1 MKTIVNISLATDKD
15 DYDLN
20 THFMGHDFR
29 LLRFGANGDP
39 DKAADLIQQWDARAD
54 AIGLGSFKAPYELG
68 MKGLKEKQSEKLNKL
83 CKQLSSPL
91 TTGDTLREVGH
102 EWSIRHIQHKFGN
115 NYFNNQKILFVSGMI
130 NTPLARILSEYTDN
144 LTFCD
149 PIIESGIP
157 KFLKSINELKLY
169 AQGVHSILGWVPSKK
184 FADYAFPIKNYN
196 NYLISRAMEQA
207 QVIVVPYYGF
217 YTYLQNCGLKELG
230 RKVVITSTAYD
241 DRVNFLKERGVD
253 LLIDT
258 TPKIMETVVGV
269 SVLEAMI
276 MVALD
281 KTPKTLT
288 HDDLLEVITDLR
300 MDPRVIYPTGEPKRV
315 NRFAFVIYPLSR
327 EYLKKFKPVQL
338 AAKFAPKRGM
348 DAVEKL
354 AAYSPPFIYSRIT
367 GIISPTGTEAEGW
380 LISLGATPRQMLTH
394 GPEFL
399 NNRLLKATQMAKNMG
414 AQIIGLGT
422 LTKPLGDA
430 GETVAKLSD
439 IPVTTG
445 NSYSASAVMWAAA
458 EGVRK
463 LGLIKREKG
472 KKMKAKTMVIGATG
486 AVGSVCCRLLA
497 TAFTDIY
504 MIDVHHAELL
514 ALKEWIAD
522 ETPDVNLTVSTRA
535 DKYLADM
542 DVIIL
547 ASAMTEKNAIDIE
560 AVKPGCVITDVNR
573 PLNFTMKQVK
583 KRPDVLVIA
592 SGEITLPGEPEMRDI
607 GLPPGVAYASLAETI
622 VLALEGRFENF
633 SVGRNI
639 EWEKVSEIY
648 KLGLKHDMQLA
659 GISGLAGPISD
670 EDFKRVRENALKAR
684 KPGQKKKKTFGSK
697 SNPKSN

>member
-1 MKTIVNISLATDKD
+1 MKTIVNISLASDRD

-20 THFMGHDFR
+20 TQFMGKDFR

-39 DKAADLIQQWDARAD
+39 DKAADLIQKWDSRAD

-68 MKGLKEKQSEKLNKL
+68 KRGLKAKQQEKLQNL
-83 CKQLSSPL
+83 YGQLSSPL

-115 NYFNNQKILFVSGMI
+115 NYFNNKKIFFFSGMI
-130 NTPLARILSEYTDN
+130 NTPLARILSEYTSN

-149 PIIESGIP
+149 PIIENGIP
-157 KFLKSINELKLY
+157 KFLKSIDDLKLY
-169 AQGVHSILGWVPSKK
+169 AKGMHGILEWVPSKK
-184 FADYAFPIKNYN
+184 FSEFAFPVKNYN
-196 NYLISRAMEQA
+196 DFLISRAMEEA
-207 QVIVVPYYGF
+207 QIIVAPYYRF
-217 YTYLQNCGLKELG
+217 YDYLGHCGMKELG

-253 LLIDT
+253 VIIDT
-258 TPKIMETVVGV
+258 TPKIMENVVGV

-276 MVALD
+276 MVSLN
-281 KTPKTLT
+281 KTPETLT
-288 HDDLLEVITDLR
+288 SDDLLEVITDLR

-315 NRFAFVIYPLSR
+315 NRFAFVVYPLSR
-327 EYLKKFKPVQL
+327 EYLKKFTPVKL
-338 AAKFAPKRGM
+338 ATKFSPKGGM
-348 DAVEKL
+348 DTIEKL
-354 AAYSPPFIYSRIT
+354 AAYSPPFIYSKVT
-367 GIISPTGTEAEGW
+367 GIKSPTGVEAEGW
-380 LISLGATPRQMLTH
+380 LIALGATPRQMLAH

-399 NNRLLKATQMAKNMG
+399 NSRLLKATKMAQKMG

-430 GETVAKLSD
+430 GTTIAKFSD

-445 NSYSASAVMWAAA
+445 NSYSASAALWAAA
-458 EGVRK
+458 EAVRK
-463 LGLIKREKG
+463 LGLIKMEKG

-497 TAFTDIY
+497 TAFQEIY
-504 MIDVHHAELL
+504 MVDVHHAELL
-514 ALKEWIAD
+514 ALKEWIFN
-522 ETPDVNLTVSTRA
+522 ETSGVDLFVSTRV
-535 DKYLADM
+535 DKYLEDM

-547 ASAMTEKNAIDIE
+547 ASSMTKKNAIDIK

-573 PLNFTMKQVK
+573 PLNFTVK
-583 KRPDVLVIA
+583 DAKTRPDVMIIA
-592 SGEITLPGEPEMRDI
+592 SGEITLPGEPEMREI

-633 SVGRNI
+633 SVGRTI

-648 KLGLKHDMQLA
+648 KLGLKHNMQLA
-659 GISGLAGPISD
+659 GISGLEGPITD
-670 EDFKRVRENALKAR
+670 EDFKRVREMAMQSR
-684 KPGQKKKKTFGSK
+684 KPERKKKKSSAKT
-697 SNPKSN
+697 PKSE